1 MDQYKP
7 LIEST
12 VEAHGASL
20 VAVEV
25 DTSMKPKV
33 LRVLADA
40 EGGITIDQCVNINR
54 ALCDALP
61 LDVLPGEYQ
70 IEVASPGAER
80 ELTSIQ
86 DVERSIGKYI
96 YCTLH
101 QAVDKQHEIT
111 GTLVRL
117 SDETGE
123 WVLTVKTNKLHH
135 IPYASIAFIRTAVKF

>member
-7 LIEST
+7 LITTT

-20 VAVEV
+20 VAIEV

-40 EGGITIDQCVNINR
+40 PGGITIDQCVTINR
-54 ALCDALP
+54 ALCDVLP

-80 ELTSIQ
+80 ELQSMQ
-86 DVERSIGKYI
+86 DVEQAIGKYI
-96 YCTLH
+96 YCRLH
-101 QAVDKQHEIT
+101 KAIDKQQEIT
-111 GTLVRL
+111 GTLLRI

-123 WVLTVKTNKLHH
+123 WVLTVKTTKLHQ
-135 IPYASIAFIRTAVKF
+135 IPYSTIAFLRTAVKF

>member
-1 MDQYKP
+1 MDHYKP

-20 VAVEV
+20 VAIEV

-80 ELTSIQ
+80 ELKSIQ
-86 DVERSIGKYI
+86 DVGRSIGKYI
-96 YCTLH
+96 YCKLH

-123 WVLTVKTNKLHH
+123 WVLTVKTTKLHQ
-135 IPYASIAFIRTAVKF
+135 IPYSLIAFLRTAVKF